1 MKKPMFYVVEMKR
14 PNKYYIND
22 ELQWTLNN
30 LA

>member
-1 MKKPMFYVVEMKR
+1 MKKTNVLCGGNER
-14 PNKYYIND
+14 PNKNYIND